1 MSVDTTTLDHHGGHM
16 LYRDAPTV
24 EVSTLIEGATGDQ
37 VWDLVTDINLPT
49 HAAGE
54 LESTEWVGDPG
65 VAVGARFRGTNSSED
80 MGTWIGECEIT
91 EVDPGR
97 RWVWQVG
104 SAAGGDPWATW
115 AFEVEPSSK
124 GTIVRQWARLG
135 PGPSRLSEFIAT
147 QPDKEARVIAH
158 RLNTWREA
166 MQANLTLIHTTLT

>member
-1 MSVDTTTLDHHGGHM
+1 M

-49 HAAGE
+49 RAAGE

-104 SAAGGDPWATW
+104 PAGGDPWATW
-115 AFEVEPSSK
+115 AFEVEPSSRAPSSAS
-124 GTIVRQWARLG
+124 GPAWA
-135 PGPSRLSEFIAT
+135 PAPPASPSSSPPNPTKKPAS
-147 QPDKEARVIAH
+147 
-158 RLNTWREA
+158 
-166 MQANLTLIHTTLT
+166 

>member
-1 MSVDTTTLDHHGGHM
+1 M

-24 EVSTLIEGATGDQ
+24 EVSTLIEGATVDQ
-37 VWDLVTDINLPT
+37 VWDLVTDITLPT
-49 HAAGE
+49 RAAGE

-65 VAVGARFRGTNSSED
+65 VAVGARFRGTNTAEHL
-80 MGTWIGECEIT
+80 GTWVGECEIT

-104 SAAGGDPWATW
+104 PAAGGDPWATW

-135 PGPSRLSEFIAT
+135 PGPSRLSEFIQAN
-147 QPDKEARVIAH
+147 PAKESRLITH
-158 RLNTWREA
+158 RLTDWRNA
-166 MQANLTLIHTTLT
+166 MQANLDLIRTTLT

>member
-1 MSVDTTTLDHHGGHM
+1 M

-24 EVSTLIEGATGDQ
+24 EVSTLIEGATGNQ
-37 VWDLVTDINLPT
+37 VWELVTDITLPT
-49 HAAGE
+49 RAAGE
-54 LESTEWVGDPG
+54 LASAEWVGEPG
-65 VAVGARFRGTNSSED
+65 VAVGARFRGTNTAEHL
-80 MGTWIGECEIT
+80 GTWVGECEVV

-104 SAAGGDPWATW
+104 PAAGGDPWATW

-147 QPDKEARVIAH
+147 QPDKEARVVAH
-158 RLNTWREA
+158 RMSAWREA
-166 MQANLTLIHTTLT
+166 MQANLALIRTTLT